1 MDYNQQKTN
10 TFARLSLIL
19 GIASLALLC
28 TGILPIPLGALGIL
42 FAVLSRKTKL
52 EGAALGG
59 CITSA
64 IGMAMGFFITLITYF
79 MLIFGAVNDVI
90 SDTENLP
97 TDPDVL
103 TDRLME
109 AIYGDNYKE
118 LFEQYGIDYDK
129 MMEQMNDIYEY

>member
-1 MDYNQQKTN
+1 MDYYQPKSN

-42 FAVLSRKTKL
+42 FAVLSRKDKL
-52 EGAALGG
+52 EGTALGG

-64 IGMAMGFFITLITYF
+64 IGLAAGICVTVFTYF
-79 MLIFGAVNDVI
+79 MLIFGAVNDVL

-97 TDPDVL
+97 ADPAVL

-109 AIYGDNYKE
+109 AIYGDDYKE

-129 MMEQMNDIYEY
+129 MMEQMNGIYEY